1 MNRDSSEKIIRN
13 VLAISGCAV
22 TFLSLFLAFTFYYGN
37 AVTTLSLYAFRS
49 YLFII
54 VFEYLFSTA
63 FTGIN
68 KSFVFRGFFKE
79 TFVVFQFTFALIIFL
94 ILILFL
100 LHNLTDSKRLI
111 IAYFSVS
118 FFTLELLTRM
128 LIKYALVKLYKT
140 SKFSSKLLVI
150 ADTDCRNSIRRLVKN
165 FDWRRNIC
173 GISVPEITSANKK
186 IRGIEAVC
194 THQNL
199 LDYITHNNIDEIFI
213 LVNLEE
219 HEELKDIILQTEEM
233 GIRVNIRIN
242 HEMFDYLP
250 RSFIHVS
257 RIGNLQCISVSRKFV
272 SKRKIFAKNLLDY
285 TGGLVG
291 FLIFCLVYI
300 VLAPIIKLDSKGPVI
315 FAQNRVGRNGRIFKC
330 YKFRSMRSDA
340 EELKK
345 TLMAK
350 NEMNGLMFK
359 IENDPRI
366 TKVGHFI
373 RKTSIDELPQF
384 LNVLKGDMSL
394 VGTRPPTVDEYNH
407 YEPKHKAR
415 VSMAPGLTGLWQV
428 SGRSDIKN
436 FDDVVKLDMEYIN
449 NWSVL
454 LDIKI
459 ILLTI
464 KVVLFGKGAK

>member
-13 VLAISGCAV
+13 VLAISGCVVA
-22 TFLSLFLAFTFYYGN
+22 FLSLFLAFTFYYGN
-37 AVTTLSLYAFRS
+37 AITTLSLYSFRS
-49 YLFII
+49 YLLIFI
-54 VFEYLFSTA
+54 FEYLFSTA
-63 FTGIN
+63 FTGVN
-68 KSFVFRGFFKE
+68 RSFVFRSFLKE
-79 TFVVFQFTFALIIFL
+79 VFVVFQFTCALIIFL

-111 IAYFSVS
+111 IAYFSVN
-118 FFTLELLTRM
+118 FFVLELLTRTVIKF
-128 LIKYALVKLYKT
+128 LIVKKYKT
-140 SKFSSKLLVI
+140 SKFSSKVLVI
-150 ADTDCRNSIRRLVKN
+150 AETNCRNSIKDLLKN
-165 FDWRRNIC
+165 FDWRRKIC
-173 GISVPEITSANKK
+173 GISVPEITPINKK
-186 IRGIEAVC
+186 IRGICAVC
-194 THQNL
+194 SHHAL
-199 LDYITHNNIDEIFI
+199 LDYITHNYVDEIYV
-213 LVNLEE
+213 LVNLEQ
-219 HEELKDIILQTEEM
+219 HEELKDVLSQAEEM

-242 HEMFDYLP
+242 LELFDYLP
-250 RSFIHVS
+250 KSFIIVS
-257 RIGNLQCISVSRKFV
+257 KIGNQHCISVSRKFV
-272 SKRKIFAKNLLDY
+272 SKRKVFAKHLLDY

-291 FLIFCLVYI
+291 FLIFCLVYV

-345 TLMAK
+345 SLMSK

-359 IENDPRI
+359 MENDPRI

-436 FDDVVKLDMEYIN
+436 FDEVVKLDMEYIN
-449 NWSVL
+449 NWSVF

-464 KVVLFGKGAK
+464 KVVLFGKGAR